1 MMPSH
6 STESQEPR
14 SQETMTFLESLT
26 EDLKQMTPEALRTL
40 RWQMM
45 YAEDE
50 RISKQLA
57 AAQARIVQAAHS
69 LKHRYSAERFYR
81 TGMTR
86 EDLIQQVSS
95 DGLWW
100 GYILQLF
107 DAVQV
112 LEDTQELSAV
122 GEED

>member
-1 MMPSH
+1 
-6 STESQEPR
+6 
-14 SQETMTFLESLT
+14 
-26 EDLKQMTPEALRTL
+26 
-40 RWQMM
+40 
-45 YAEDE
+45 
-50 RISKQLA
+50 
-57 AAQARIVQAAHS
+57 
-69 LKHRYSAERFYR
+69 
-81 TGMTR
+81 MTR